1 MQVADGYSTGQN
13 RLDILVLILNISTLA
28 TLMHLAP
35 ILMFCYP
42 HFTEGRS
49 SLSKATQ
56 EARLCF
62 SASIL
67 YEFSSGHYFRQTI
80 LFTKYIHGSHKTR
93 F

>member
-56 EARLCF
+56 E
-62 SASIL
+62 
-67 YEFSSGHYFRQTI
+67 E
-80 LFTKYIHGSHKTR
+80 GS
-93 F
+93 